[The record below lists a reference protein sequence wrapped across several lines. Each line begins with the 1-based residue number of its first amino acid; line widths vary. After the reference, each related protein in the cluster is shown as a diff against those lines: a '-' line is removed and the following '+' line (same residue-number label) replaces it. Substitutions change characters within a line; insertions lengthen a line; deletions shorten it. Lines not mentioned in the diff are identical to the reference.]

1 MRQSLA
7 LAGVRN
13 ILMTHWL
20 VSDGRTTEIMADFYH
35 ANLNVDRPAEAL
47 HLVQKCWMKKFRL
60 EEGAKIAAQT
70 AEPFLITT
78 QRSQ

>member
-1 MRQSLA
+1 
-7 LAGVRN
+7 
-13 ILMTHWL
+13 
-20 VSDGRTTEIMADFYH
+20 MADFYH

>member
-1 MRQSLA
+1 MPAQPTSEWRIQVDYLPSRRQFS
-7 LAGVRN
+7 
-13 ILMTHWL
+13 
-20 VSDGRTTEIMADFYH
+20 
-35 ANLNVDRPAEAL
+35 
-47 HLVQKCWMKKFRL
+47 LVQKCWMKKFRL